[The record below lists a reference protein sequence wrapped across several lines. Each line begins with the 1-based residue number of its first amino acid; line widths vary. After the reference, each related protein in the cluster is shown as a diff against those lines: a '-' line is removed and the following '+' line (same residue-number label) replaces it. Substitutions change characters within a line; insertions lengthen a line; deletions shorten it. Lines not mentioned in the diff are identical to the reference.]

1 MRLSRSTLAAVTT
14 AMLASTSFADV
25 PFQQLAD
32 FGRGGLPNDVNAQGT
47 IVGGVRAA
55 DDSGSVPVVW
65 DSPTATPVALPT
77 VNGGSASAIN
87 SNGQI
92 VGLENFPVGA
102 GAKPVLWENGQAFIL
117 PDVGNGGYAYDI
129 NEAGVIVGSVVT
141 EAGEYLA
148 CRWVNRQL
156 ELLPLPE
163 FSAGDPSQQVWSF
176 AQSINS
182 AGVIC
187 GTIQGQLGTPSL
199 ALRWTD
205 AGVSAITDQGLETKG
220 ISIDNTGGILINGYF
235 LDGSSRGPA
244 RAGIDGSLSILPIP
258 SGLFGGAPAVTM
270 SRTGIAAGYFYDF
283 TEGTRIKAVAW
294 PNDQFT
300 PLELPKGMKYA
311 FPSGVGNNGLVFGYV
326 TDGISGV
333 SVPGFWALDIGTAS
347 LTSGNT
353 GGARSQQ
360 VQLAATSMRANRTNA
375 WFSVSVQVNGAFAGR
390 AITDANGVARLS
402 YTIPAN
408 TSASQLAVRFVD
420 ENGAVANSI
429 ISVEVGCV
437 AADLNCDGIVG
448 GADLGILLGQ
458 WGTAGSADINR
469 DGVVNGPDLGLLL
482 GAWGS

>member
-14 AMLASTSFADV
+14 AMIASTSFADV

-187 GTIQGQLGTPSL
+187 GTIQGQLGTPAL

-205 AGVSAITDQGLETKG
+205 ANPDKVYRLQPFGGRMLESADIGGFTLPVRVELANQFGTPGHAPFFRARLASVSFG
-220 ISIDNTGGILINGYF
+220 
-235 LDGSSRGPA
+235 GPA
-244 RAGIDGSLSILPIP
+244 P
-258 SGLFGGAPAVTM
+258 
-270 SRTGIAAGYFYDF
+270 
-283 TEGTRIKAVAW
+283 
-294 PNDQFT
+294 
-300 PLELPKGMKYA
+300 
-311 FPSGVGNNGLVFGYV
+311 
-326 TDGISGV
+326 
-333 SVPGFWALDIGTAS
+333 
-347 LTSGNT
+347 
-353 GGARSQQ
+353 
-360 VQLAATSMRANRTNA
+360 
-375 WFSVSVQVNGAFAGR
+375 
-390 AITDANGVARLS
+390 
-402 YTIPAN
+402 
-408 TSASQLAVRFVD
+408 
-420 ENGAVANSI
+420 
-429 ISVEVGCV
+429 
-437 AADLNCDGIVG
+437 
-448 GADLGILLGQ
+448 ADLGP
-458 WGTAGSADINR
+458 R
-469 DGVVNGPDLGLLL
+469 
-482 GAWGS
+482 